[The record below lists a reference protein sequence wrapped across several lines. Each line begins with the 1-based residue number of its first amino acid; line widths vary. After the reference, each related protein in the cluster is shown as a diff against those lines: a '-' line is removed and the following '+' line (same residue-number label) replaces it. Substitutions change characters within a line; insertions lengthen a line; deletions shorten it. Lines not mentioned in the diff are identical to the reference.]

1 MGNVAGQKETCIGL
15 GKTYHYLD
23 SQQQERFLRFI
34 AADKILHTQTLSV
47 QLLQRLITHMPLQV
61 PTYDVQTLEQ
71 KKLKEIEDLQT
82 KISTRK
88 QNLEKKKVGN
98 GVSMATFN
106 AATEEIKTVIQ
117 CLTTNTPLWL
127 FMKDENNN
135 NESFA
140 DIIIQNANVV
150 YKENLMG
157 KVRTF
162 VRVWYKPFDKVPKD
176 ILTNNKHTEL
186 RWVYK
191 KKQFLD
197 QKSKPY
203 YLYDKSITML
213 HKSSSSGKPNWNGGT
228 WGLASLL
235 VHSVKNNNDMLQIT
249 RESETYGPFF
259 KLYSDVEKLTELA
272 ATDTTNAATDT
283 KNDTFGKTTFET
295 IDNTIKTDFTTSIQ
309 ELSSRYRV
317 VLFGYG
323 ASGSGKTY
331 NMNFVRPNNCIY
343 SVIGIVAQKLN
354 ENIDI
359 PNVFDHLQSATR
371 EFHSIEYTIQ
381 RTPYEY
387 PKDTLSKSVL
397 QMNITIEKYENK
409 QETWDELKSAIFK
422 DMIILNDAVV
432 KKTPNND
439 QSTRA
444 VIMAV
449 SNDLVLLD
457 LPGLENFHS
466 PIQRKR
472 RNGGLKTV
480 NEDIELN
487 NAIKCI
493 KNKGII
499 CAFKATSKTS
509 FTQYFAV
516 EKCRSGRKC
525 NVKKF
530 VPLVKWGN
538 PKKEDNKNSKK
549 NTENETIKT
558 FTLPEFFR
566 LQAES
571 YWINNILGVEQ
582 EEYYEKKNFGNVA
595 KFLRNNQ
602 LGSSAEEGLINFT
615 DSKSKEITDVAKV
628 LGTQTSSKQL
638 KYVMLATV
646 ADTNNYNTDSETRK
660 LQAKKTLE
668 FVHHF
673 SSSAQTTKS

>member
-176 ILTNNKHTEL
+176 ILTNTKHKEL

-213 HKSSSSGKPNWNGGT
+213 HSSSGKPNWNGGAG
-228 WGLASLL
+228 GLASLL

-259 KLYSDVEKLTELA
+259 KLYSDVAKLTELA
-272 ATDTTNAATDT
+272 QIDE
-283 KNDTFGKTTFET
+283 KNGEDAFDSKTFNT
-295 IDNTIKTDFTTSIQ
+295 IDNTVQTDFTTSIKK
-309 ELSSRYRV
+309 LLSRYRV

-331 NMNFVRPNNCIY
+331 NMEFVRPLLANNIFY
-343 SVIGIVAQKLN
+343 SVIGIVANK
-354 ENIDI
+354 EI
-359 PNVFDHLQSATR
+359 
-371 EFHSIEYTIQ
+371 EHSNNDDDNHCFSIKYTIQ
-381 RTPYEY
+381 RSNYKY
-387 PKDTLSKSVL
+387 SQDTLDGNSLDFNIKTTPENTEKKEKS
-397 QMNITIEKYENK
+397 
-409 QETWDELKSAIFK
+409 WDELKDNICA
-422 DMIILNDAVV
+422 DMITLNKAVV

-439 QSTRA
+439 KSTRA

-449 SNDLVLLD
+449 SDNFVLLD

-466 PIQRKR
+466 PNTEKR
-472 RNGGLKTV
+472 NNGGTQTV
-480 NEDIELN
+480 EEDKELQ
-487 NAIKCI
+487 NAINYI
-493 KNKGII
+493 KNKIGIK
-499 CAFKATSKTS
+499 CSFEATSETS
-509 FTQYFAV
+509 FTQKFIVNKKNKSKAI
-516 EKCRSGRKC
+516 
-525 NVKKF
+525 KKF
-530 VPLVKWGN
+530 SPFVKWDT
-538 PKKEDNKNSKK
+538 KE
-549 NTENETIKT
+549 

-571 YWINNILGVEQ
+571 YWINNILGVKK
-582 EEYYEKKNFGNVA
+582 EEYYGGQNFGNVA
-595 KFLRNNQ
+595 DFLRNNQ
-602 LGSSAEEGLINFT
+602 LGSTANEGLINFIDKT
-615 DSKSKEITDVAKV
+615 KEKTDVAKY
-628 LGTQTSSKQL
+628 LRPDSTTQSSKQL